1 MNICI
6 KINKQIVKDLIIY
19 YVKLIIFLVEN
30 IQLFVE
36 NSDLDKQYY

>member
-1 MNICI
+1 MNICL

-19 YVKLIIFLVEN
+19 YVILIIFLVEN